1 MVTDPPSDTRPMSL
15 SARPNSDWYGMIT
28 GRLGYAWGA
37 ALLFQG
43 RRRLRAQVWVLDQC
57 ASLATDS

>member
-1 MVTDPPSDTRPMSL
+1 MSL